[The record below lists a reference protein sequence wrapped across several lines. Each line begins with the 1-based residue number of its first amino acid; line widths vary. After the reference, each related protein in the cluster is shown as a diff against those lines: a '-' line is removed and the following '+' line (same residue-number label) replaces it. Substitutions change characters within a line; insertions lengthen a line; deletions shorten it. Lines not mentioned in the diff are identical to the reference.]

1 MNTLNIMI
9 WNDATVKGNDVE
21 CLVSIDMQNVAMLVT
36 AELQKITGKNYAH
49 WEVKG
54 LTDEHFIVDGVKS
67 VTISEDEIIANQA
80 LITKQ
85 AELIKML
92 REAVILA
99 RPYLFIYSVE
109 DSKAEAAL
117 EATKDSV

>member
-80 LITKQ
+80 LIAKQ
-85 AELIKML
+85 AEQIKML

-99 RPYLFIYSVE
+99 RPYLFINSVE

-117 EATKDSV
+117 ESTKEPV

>member
-80 LITKQ
+80 LIAKQ
-85 AELIKML
+85 AEQIKML

-117 EATKDSV
+117 EATKDSA